1 MRVIEKIDRFKRVDQ
16 LSIVDQKKII
26 QRIVKALSDNNL
38 LTKEN
43 LDNALNSRVYDLED
57 LIGRVEW
64 EFVFRFLKKILR
76 DLFGKKYLGFLWRNL
91 SIGGIIHTSLKWIM
105 NG

>member
-57 LIGRVEW
+57 LIGRVE
-64 EFVFRFLKKILR
+64 
-76 DLFGKKYLGFLWRNL
+76 
-91 SIGGIIHTSLKWIM
+91 
-105 NG
+105 